1 MKIQC
6 GPDRDIRTLDL
17 VLPSVSKIGVLV
29 SGGID
34 SVLLYYLLLYCKYKN
49 NSSHIIQPII
59 IQRPADHHVTKLMVN
74 KVNALFGYDLLPMR
88 LGDLSLPAHRQVESA
103 VRQAFTILGF
113 EYMYLGIIEVQ
124 PQHAVGITVINVP
137 EILGIGYPLK
147 NLTKCHIIDLYY
159 KMEIQELLKYTNS
172 CDQQNIELQPCG
184 MCNGCRERDWG
195 LAGYVNIINN
205 L

>member
-6 GPDRDIRTLDL
+6 GPDHDIRTLDL

-34 SVLLYYLLLYCKYKN
+34 SVLLYYLLLYFKYRN
-49 NSSHIIQPII
+49 NLSHTIQPMI

-74 KVNALFGYDLLPMR
+74 KVNALFGHDLLPMR
-88 LGDLSLPAHRQVESA
+88 LGDLSLPAHQQVESA

-113 EYMYLGIIEVQ
+113 EYVYLGIIEVQ
-124 PQHAVGITVINVP
+124 TQHAVDITVIQVP

-147 NLTKCHIIDLYY
+147 NLTKRHIIDLYF
-159 KMEIQELLKYTNS
+159 KMGIQELLQYTNS
-172 CDQQNIELQPCG
+172 CDQQNVELQPCG
-184 MCNGCRERDWG
+184 VCNGCRERAWG
-195 LAGYVNIINN
+195 LTEYSITQ
-205 L
+205 